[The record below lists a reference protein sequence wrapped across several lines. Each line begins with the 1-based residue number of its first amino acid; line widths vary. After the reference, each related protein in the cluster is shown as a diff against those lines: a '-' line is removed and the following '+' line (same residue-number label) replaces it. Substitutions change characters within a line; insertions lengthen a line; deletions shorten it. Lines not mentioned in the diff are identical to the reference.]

1 MSFKNDI
8 VLLRSYLDEAEL
20 HLEKLEGG
28 VKASS
33 SKARV
38 SLFKIKSLAHQL
50 RKDITEK
57 LKQMP
62 TKTRTPKKVAEK
74 PAEPE
79 PERVA
84 EAVADR
90 VCPVPITKVKKPRA
104 KKVVKSSK
112 D

>member
-8 VLLRSYLDEAEL
+8 VLLRSYLDEAEH

-38 SLFKIKSLAHQL
+38 ALFKIKSLSHQL

-62 TKTRTPKKVAEK
+62 TKTRTPKKVAV
-74 PAEPE
+74 EP
-79 PERVA
+79 
-84 EAVADR
+84 EAVAEPVAER
-90 VCPVPITKVKKPRA
+90 LAPVPVTKVRKPRV
-104 KKVVKSSK
+104 KKSSK

>member
-38 SLFKIKSLAHQL
+38 ALFKIKSLSHQL

-62 TKTRTPKKVAEK
+62 TKTRTPKKVAVE
-74 PAEPE
+74 PAEPVAEPE
-79 PERVA
+79 PERVS
-84 EAVADR
+84 
-90 VCPVPITKVKKPRA
+90 PVPVTKVRKPRV
-104 KKVVKSSK
+104 KKVKASE
-112 D
+112 

>member
-28 VKASS
+28 TKASS

-62 TKTRTPKKVAEK
+62 TKSRPKKVAV
-74 PAEPE
+74 EP
-79 PERVA
+79 
-84 EAVADR
+84 EAVAE
-90 VCPVPITKVKKPRA
+90 PVPITKVRKPRVKKVV
-104 KKVVKSSK
+104 KKVVKSE
-112 D
+112 

>member
-8 VLLRSYLDEAEL
+8 VLLRSYLDEAEH

-38 SLFKIKSLAHQL
+38 ALFKIKSLSHQL

-62 TKTRTPKKVAEK
+62 TKTRPKKVAV
-74 PAEPE
+74 EP
-79 PERVA
+79 
-84 EAVADR
+84 EAVAEPVAEPVAER
-90 VCPVPITKVKKPRA
+90 LAPVPVTKVRKPRA
-104 KKVVKSSK
+104 KKSSK